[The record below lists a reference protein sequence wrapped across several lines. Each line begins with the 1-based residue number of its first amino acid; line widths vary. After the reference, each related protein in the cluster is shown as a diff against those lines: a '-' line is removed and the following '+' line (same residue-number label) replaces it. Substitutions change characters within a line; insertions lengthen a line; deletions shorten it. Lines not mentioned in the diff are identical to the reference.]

1 MKSIYTYYKERLVE
15 ISGKNRSLYSKRI
28 SKKNSFDIGKLF
40 EYDYESINELMDF
53 LWRERKYSFSIIKK
67 EDKQRIAKNLGLEQK
82 FAKSAE
88 RLNELSGKEKSS
100 EALKLERQK
109 REETKKA
116 LISQVN
122 AVKSLKREIEE
133 ITKETGRNELF
144 VGYPFVQGYISKDI
158 QVKAPLLLF
167 PVSIDIPDET
177 TVEIEIKRDEPI
189 QLNKVLILAYAK
201 QHRLKLDD
209 MDMEF
214 RGNLYSRF
222 KNIGEVVSYLRKFN
236 IKLSY
241 SPRKGLFDFEKAKDP
256 DANSS
261 LEVKNFCVLGRYP
274 LANSIYND
282 YSLLEKRLLTNDA
295 INELLYT
302 KPPKKNKKVD
312 ENLYTVSSLDY
323 AQENAIYNLNK
334 NGNMVIYG
342 PPGTGKSQTIVNII
356 TDAICKNKRVL
367 VVSQKKAA
375 LDVVF
380 NRLGT
385 LNSKVM
391 FVTDPEK
398 NKVEFYER
406 VKSAH
411 DEIMSYKPSAS
422 IDSYNITK
430 QKLESEEEQLKI
442 ISDVLFKKTPF
453 GLSLQQ
459 MYTNSQIIGKNSY
472 EYTIYQNMLK
482 NAKVM
487 EMPYETLS
495 ESLRLIKEKNKAELY
510 YKFVEAKKNN
520 PFVDNIKSNL
530 EFHIVNQTRS
540 KLNRLLVSR
549 IAPFDMS
556 KYSNSRQLIAF
567 YIDNKL
573 QTTNLDK
580 LVTFVGK
587 NKYPNTYKAFYTSC
601 VLFPALP
608 FTLVSKRK
616 KEKEISDDFYKAL
629 DAIKEYTTDFEFLQ
643 DVLTENGYAMMID
656 NILNGNT
663 LYLRLLE
670 KALENYVDLRDLNL
684 TLDQLSDSERI
695 ILKFAYKSTDTKAKY
710 LETIDKL
717 KTIRVYHEATVFED
731 KYKNELSKITDFEN
745 IKNRIISL
753 KSDLQEIS
761 KNICAEKFVKEYQ
774 DFFNENKENKNF
786 LYQITKQQNWW
797 PIRKFMEV
805 YGEYLF
811 KLFPCWLLS
820 PESVCTIL
828 PLVKNLFDLVLF
840 DEASQVFIENTLPV
854 IYRGKN
860 IVVAGDSKQ
869 LRPTAT
875 FMKRYLGSDTDD
887 ELDYS
892 TQAALEVES
901 LLDLAMSRFKSA
913 NLTYHYRSKNEELI
927 NFSNQTFYDG
937 KLQVSPN
944 TCKNTRQKPIQRIK
958 VDGLWLNRSNKEE
971 AKAVVDVLKKIFN
984 TRKNKQSI
992 GIITFNAEQENAI
1005 EDAIDNECERNPKFR
1020 DLILKEQNRKENG
1033 EDISLFVKNLENVQ
1047 GDERDIIIF
1056 SIGYARNEYGKVVAH
1071 FGPLSTEG
1079 GENRLNVAI
1088 TRAKEKI
1095 YVITSIEPE
1104 ELNVEGTKNAGPK
1117 IFKNYLKY
1125 VRAVSNGN
1133 TTEAKIILE
1142 NAKTQIEPT
1151 IKVENL
1157 GNIEK
1162 QIKSELE
1169 KLGFKVETNLGN
1181 TDYKISVAIYD
1192 KKLDKYLLGLE
1203 CDYEAFASSPSVL
1216 ERDVFR
1222 PTFLKSRG
1230 WDIIRI
1236 WSRDWWLHRIKLLNL
1251 IVKTAEKNRQQ
1262 ILKGSDKHKNFETI
1276 VVGAQNKSAKTK
1288 ISALATKKEKLII
1301 SSPTVSKSK
1310 TGENKK
1316 ESTKTANVTNKNS
1329 NLISAK
1335 NKKDNALSASKKDNH
1350 RKSLISNKN
1359 K

>member
-15 ISGKNRSLYSKRI
+15 ISGKNRSLYSRRI

-40 EYDYESINELMDF
+40 ELDYEAINELMDF
-53 LWRERKYSFSIIKK
+53 LWREKKYSFSIIKK
-67 EDKQRIAKNLGLEQK
+67 EDKARIAKNLGLEQK
-82 FAKSAE
+82 FAKNAE

-100 EALKLERQK
+100 ESFKLERQK

-116 LISQVN
+116 LIAQVN
-122 AVKSLKREIEE
+122 AVRSLKREIDE
-133 ITKETGRNELF
+133 IEKETGRYELF
-144 VGYPFVQGYISKDI
+144 IGYPFVQGYLGKDMPI
-158 QVKAPLLLF
+158 KAPLILF
-167 PVSIDIPDET
+167 PVSVDIPDET

-201 QHRLKLDD
+201 QKRLKLED

-214 RGNLYSRF
+214 KGSLNSKF
-222 KNIGEVVSYLRKFN
+222 KNVGEVVNYLRNYN
-236 IKLSY
+236 IRIGY
-241 SPRKGLFDFEKAKDP
+241 SPRKGLFDFEKAKEP
-256 DANSS
+256 FVGQP
-261 LEVKNFCVLGRYP
+261 LEIKNFCVLGRYP

-282 YSLLEKRLLTNDA
+282 YTLLEKRLLTNDA
-295 INELLYT
+295 INELLYA
-302 KPPKKNKKVD
+302 KQPKKNKKASD
-312 ENLYTVSSLDY
+312 DLFTVSNLDY

-375 LDVVF
+375 LDVVY

-385 LNSKVM
+385 LNNKVM

-398 NKVEFYER
+398 NKVAFYDR
-406 VKSAH
+406 VKTAH
-411 DEIMSYKPSAS
+411 DEIMKYKSS
-422 IDSYNITK
+422 VSLEKYNEI
-430 QKLESEEEQLKI
+430 QEKLRVEEEQLKS
-442 ISDVLFKKTPF
+442 ISEVLFTPTEF
-453 GLSLQQ
+453 GISLQQ
-459 MYTNSQIIGKNSY
+459 MYVNSQVIGKNSY
-472 EYTIYQNMLK
+472 EYTIYQNMLRNK
-482 NAKVM
+482 KVM
-487 EMPYETLS
+487 ELTYSELN

-520 PFVDNIKSNL
+520 PFVDNIKNDL
-530 EFHIVNQTRS
+530 EFHIVNQTLSR
-540 KLNRLLVSR
+540 LNRLLSSR

-573 QTTNLDK
+573 QTTDLDK
-580 LVTFVGK
+580 LVKFVSK
-587 NKYPNTYKAFYTSC
+587 NKYPKTYTAFYTSC

-608 FTLVSKRK
+608 FTILSKRK
-616 KEKEISDDFYKAL
+616 KEEVVKEDFNKAL
-629 DAIKEYTTDFEFLQ
+629 EAINEYTADFKFLQ

-663 LYLRLLE
+663 LYLRLLA

-684 TLDQLSDSERI
+684 TLAELSDNERVV
-695 ILKFAYKSTDTKAKY
+695 LKFAYKSTDSKIRY

-717 KTIRVYHEATVFED
+717 KTIRVYHEASILED
-731 KYKNELSKITDFEN
+731 KHKNELSKIMDYEN

-753 KSDLQEIS
+753 KSELQQVS
-761 KNICAEKFVKEYQ
+761 KDICAEKFVEEYKT
-774 DFFNENKENKNF
+774 FFNEDKENKNY
-786 LYQITKQQNWW
+786 LYQITKQQNQW
-797 PIRKFMEV
+797 PIRKFMEI
-805 YGEYLF
+805 YGDYLF

-828 PLVKNLFDLVLF
+828 PLTKNLFDLVLF

-875 FMKRYLGSDTDD
+875 FMKRYMGSDLDD
-887 ELDYS
+887 DLDYS

-901 LLDLAMSRFKSA
+901 LLDLAMTRFKST

-927 NFSNQTFYDG
+927 NFSNQCFYDG
-937 KLQVSPN
+937 KLQVAPN
-944 TCKNTRQKPIQRIK
+944 TCKNIRQKPIQRIK
-958 VDGLWLNRSNKEE
+958 VNGSWLNRSNKEE
-971 AKAVVDVLKKIFN
+971 AKAVVDVLKKIFSN
-984 TRKNKQSI
+984 RKHKESI

-1005 EDAIDNECERNPKFR
+1005 EDAIDIECEKNPKFR
-1020 DLILKEQNRKENG
+1020 DLIIKEQNRKENG

-1056 SIGYARNEYGKVVAH
+1056 SIGYARNENGKVVAH

-1095 YVITSIEPE
+1095 YVVTSIEPE

-1125 VRAVSNGN
+1125 VRAISNGSN
-1133 TTEAKIILE
+1133 VEAKVLLE
-1142 NAKTQIEPT
+1142 NIKTPQLEPAVQIE
-1151 IKVENL
+1151 KLN
-1157 GNIEK
+1157 NIEE
-1162 QIKSELE
+1162 QIKDELE
-1169 KLGFKVETNLGN
+1169 KLGYKVETKLGN

-1192 KKLDKYLLGLE
+1192 KKMDKYLLGLE
-1203 CDYEAFASSPSVL
+1203 CDYEAFSSSPSVL

-1222 PTFLKSRG
+1222 PYFLKSRG

-1236 WSRDWWLHRIKLLNL
+1236 WSRDWWLHKVKLLNL
-1251 IVKTAEKNRQQ
+1251 IVRVAEKNRQQ
-1262 ILKGSDKHKNFETI
+1262 YLKLS
-1276 VVGAQNKSAKTK
+1276 NKSKSLKEIDSIESKVIKSEKNKGIKVKENKVKTTQINSKEKTK
-1288 ISALATKKEKLII
+1288 NLKAKSPKIINGTEGLKVKSNNSKIII
-1301 SSPTVSKSK
+1301 SK
-1310 TGENKK
+1310 
-1316 ESTKTANVTNKNS
+1316 AN
-1329 NLISAK
+1329 
-1335 NKKDNALSASKKDNH
+1335 
-1350 RKSLISNKN
+1350 
-1359 K
+1359 